1 MPGQVAQPGPIGP
14 GVGSEALRLWLTENK
29 WPHKA
34 VYIDHG
40 CDWPETREFGA
51 GSGVCQEDGGNIEGM
66 EVNTIPMITI
76 DMDKKCS
83 Q

>member
-1 MPGQVAQPGPIGP
+1 MKKYLSYGGGVNSTACIVLHAQGKINYD
-14 GVGSEALRLWLTENK
+14 EAI
-29 WPHKA
+29 
-34 VYIDHG
+34 YIDHG